1 MKGFY
6 FEGFDNVHFMIKRRA
21 PAFFNVFNMYV
32 RVLT

>member
-21 PAFFNVFNMYV
+21 PAFFNVF
-32 RVLT
+32 